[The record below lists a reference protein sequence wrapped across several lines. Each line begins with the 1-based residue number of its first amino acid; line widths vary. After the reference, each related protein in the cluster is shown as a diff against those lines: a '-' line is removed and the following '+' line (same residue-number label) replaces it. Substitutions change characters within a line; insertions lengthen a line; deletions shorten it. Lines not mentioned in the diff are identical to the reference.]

1 MKLQLALDEMNLVDA
16 LRFADKVAEHVD
28 IIEVGTPFV
37 MDEGMKCVNFTVS
50 SRIRRSWRI

>member
-37 MDEGMKCVNFTVS
+37 MRQGLPMLPFWEFL
-50 SRIRRSWRI
+50 II

>member
-28 IIEVGTPFV
+28 IIEGRRN
-37 MDEGMKCVNFTVS
+37 EGCA
-50 SRIRRSWRI
+50 